1 MLIRNLNQ
9 EVIAL
14 EQEASHRRWRIPVF
28 CFAAVVLAGAYLLS
42 LFQTDHVTVAGAVVG
57 AAGTA
62 LFLTIIWRHTQSWL
76 NCFGKGTASLEIRQ
90 TISREEW
97 KRVLL
102 LIVASLLIHLVFSM
116 LIRMMLDKDINP
128 IHALRIYP
136 ITDSIHYAEIAQYGY
151 RAGNQGY
158 DVLAQ
163 GDRALDLVFFPAYPA
178 LIRFMMV
185 LIPDVMICGYLAAW
199 IPWVGAGCMLYKLFR
214 LDLEQSRAIHVLL
227 IFCMLPGAIFYS
239 VPMSESLFLLLTV
252 SGIYFARVQK
262 WHLAGMC
269 GMLSAAARSAGV
281 LVIVPLVAELA
292 MQFDWSGFRPFRDP
306 QERKRLIVNALWI
319 LPVPLGILYYL
330 LLNLMLTGSMFTFM
344 EYQKYY
350 WGQGMTWFFSGL
362 ADQLNQLLHD
372 PEGMAVRQGW
382 NLIVGFASLTLMA
395 FSAKK
400 MRASYTLWFILYFAF
415 SYGASRL
422 LSGPRYMTVFFP
434 LAIAIVQLSEGK
446 KEIVFAALLLGTM
459 VCTGCFAAQ
468 SGIC

>member
-1 MLIRNLNQ
+1 M
-9 EVIAL
+9 
-14 EQEASHRRWRIPVF
+14 EQEASHRSWRIPVF
-28 CFAAVVLAGAYLLS
+28 CFAAAILAGAYLLS
-42 LFQTDHVTVAGAVVG
+42 LIQKDNVTVPGAMVG
-57 AAGTA
+57 AASIA
-62 LFLTIIWRHTQSWL
+62 LFLTVIWKHTPSWV
-76 NCFGKGTASLEIRQ
+76 NCFGKGSAFLPIRQ
-90 TISREEW
+90 TVSREEW
-97 KRVLL
+97 KRILL
-102 LIVASLLIHLVFSM
+102 LIAASLLIHLVFSM
-116 LIRMMLDKDINP
+116 VIRMMIDKDLNP
-128 IHALRIYP
+128 VHALRIYP

-178 LIRFMMV
+178 LVRFLMII
-185 LIPDVMICGYLAAW
+185 IPDVMICGYLSAW
-199 IPWVGAGCMLYKLFR
+199 IPWIGAGCMLYKLFR
-214 LDLEQSRAIHVLL
+214 LDMEHDRAIRVLL

-252 SGIYFARVQK
+252 SAIYFARVQK
-262 WHLAGMC
+262 WPLAGLC

-281 LVIVPLVAELA
+281 LVIVPLAAELA
-292 MQFDWSGFRPFRDP
+292 MQFDWTGFRPLRDP
-306 QERKRLIVNALWI
+306 KDRKRLTTAAVWL
-319 LPVPLGILYYL
+319 LLVPLGILSYL
-330 LLNLMLTGSMFTFM
+330 LLNLLLTGSMFTFM

-362 ADQLNQLLHD
+362 ADQLNQLLRD

-382 NLIVGFASLTLMA
+382 NLLVGFCSLALMA

-400 MRASYTLWFILYFAF
+400 MRASYSLWFIFYFAF

-434 LAIAIVQLSEGK
+434 LAIAIDQFSEGK
-446 KEIVFAALLLGTM
+446 REIVFAALLLGAM
-459 VCTGCFAAQ
+459 LCTGCFAAQ